1 MRDPLG
7 MARARLLKTFRETLR
22 YWMEHV
28 RFVLREFV
36 KEECEGKTC
45 TLEEEEETKK
55 VEKLSYL

>member
-1 MRDPLG
+1 
-7 MARARLLKTFRETLR
+7 MARARLPKTFRETLR